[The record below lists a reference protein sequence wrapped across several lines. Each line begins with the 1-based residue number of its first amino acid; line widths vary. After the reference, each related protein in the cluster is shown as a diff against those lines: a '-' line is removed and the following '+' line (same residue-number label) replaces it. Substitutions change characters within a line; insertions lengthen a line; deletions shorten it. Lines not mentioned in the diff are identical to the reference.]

1 MKHRILSIFVAIVV
15 TLSLSACQNGDT
27 EQTATLSDSSVSETG
42 SEVTTNV
49 DVETQ
54 ASETTENYD
63 PYDHPVY
70 PLPEGWSFEKICGLV
85 EIDGVSL
92 PFPCTIED
100 IKNINNIEVNSYDTN
115 YYDIIYNN
123 QYIGEISIDNEKNTS
138 KYILLDFFDNET
150 DNIIKEMT
158 FASYNAEQ
166 GNEINNYIDENF
178 DISYDYRDNDDYMK
192 VLIYENSNDKIKIN
206 FYFNNSAL
214 HLIFIQLEEIENE

>member
-1 MKHRILSIFVAIVV
+1 MKNRILSILAAFAVLV
-15 TLSLSACQNGDT
+15 SFSACQAGDT
-27 EQTATLSDSSVSETG
+27 GQAPPLSEAVVSEATKV
-42 SEVTTNV
+42 EVTT
-49 DVETQ
+49 Q
-54 ASETTENYD
+54 MSEVNEDYD
-63 PYDHPVY
+63 PYDYPVY
-70 PLPEGWSFEKICGLV
+70 QLPEGWTFEKICGLV

-100 IKNINNIEVNSYDTN
+100 IKKISNNIEVNSYDTN
-115 YYDIIYNN
+115 YYGIIYNN

-138 KYILLDFFDNET
+138 KYILLDFSDNET

-206 FYFNNSAL
+206 FYFNNSTL